1 MSVSRNGTHGRFR
14 GGDHAQHCVAAGRG
28 MRALVGLELSAA
40 ITDEAYRGILK
51 VKDRGGI

>member
-1 MSVSRNGTHGRFR
+1 MGHMNVSVAGITLNTALQPA
-14 GGDHAQHCVAAGRG
+14 GGCE
-28 MRALVGLELSAA
+28 ALGGLELSAA